1 MSNLLVL
8 LTISPVFRQ
17 NSLFSIKQ
25 KSTMSSTPELPAG
38 WEYANGKKQQ
48 ALLVEYQLEL
58 PTVHPLHGVDIDVIA
73 YRDGNDDILLK
84 QTQET
89 DCVSV
94 VHLTW
99 AMQKEFANFPRVE
112 FTGSFQEFVQWEYL
126 MYGAEPEE
134 G

>member
-1 MSNLLVL
+1 
-8 LTISPVFRQ
+8 
-17 NSLFSIKQ
+17 
-25 KSTMSSTPELPAG
+25 MSSTPELPAG

-112 FTGSFQEFVQWEYL
+112 FSGSFQEFVQWEYL